1 MMYDKVDTRPSKP
14 PRSQGAPRWESIR
27 IIVSRCAAAL
37 WALQMLSAQLTDLL
51 YVLYAPYMLLKTRV
65 RYQRYDSSTDVWSNI
80 LKSCNKISSYH
91 LKKDSSVR
99 SSIRYIVVYI
109 ISKARQQG
117 QNFSCSS
124 ASVMSVTQDRFCSIN
139 ATQEHGISF
148 PHV

>member
-65 RYQRYDSSTDVWSNI
+65 RYQRYDSSTDVWCNI

-91 LKKDSSVR
+91 IKKESSVR
-99 SSIRYIVVYI
+99 SSIRCSCLHYIQG
-109 ISKARQQG
+109 KATRAEFQLFQRQCHVSHSG
-117 QNFSCSS
+117 
-124 ASVMSVTQDRFCSIN
+124 
-139 ATQEHGISF
+139 SF
-148 PHV
+148 L